1 MSHRQNGCDV
11 HLKYAAISRRHATLA
26 LQKSGSVR
34 LPGPGHPHS
43 PETGERCSPPSHDV
57 LTSRTAFFSR
67 SQVLLKNMSKTN
79 PVILNDERVTE
90 AGAELKDGDEVV
102 FPQGE
107 DEKLVFKFVQIVA
120 PKGDVIAAVKSFGSP
135 APIAEPRSPL
145 GERNNGEAAPAKSP
159 AKEATPAKS
168 PLKAA
173 TPAKSPAKAATPAK
187 SPAKAATPAKSPA
200 KAATPAKSPA
210 KAATPAKSPAKA
222 TTPAKSPAKS
232 AKKAATPAQKS
243 PAKAQTP
250 KSATPCTKASRAL
263 VASAVE
269 NLVRAEADAQIVE
282 EDAVEDEQMAA
293 SPISTGPTP
302 HTKASRALVASAV
315 ENLVRAEEAENAAPE
330 AKSPKA
336 SSAKKSPAP
345 AGPTPHTRAARD
357 IVAAAVDAVVAG
369 EMMAEEETAEE
380 DMEEDMEGEAK
391 DAVTEMNGAPPV
403 EASVP
408 PASPCGI
415 PKSPRP
421 SLKAP
426 EARIAAQPPGSVSR
440 RKSLRFVSDDAME
453 QVRFIPAHN
462 GEPEVCGRIAPN
474 VHISLEKRKRTPNKR
489 YSNAG
494 DVETHEEDSAAD
506 AEVVNR
512 IGDVGHTGPIPKFS
526 AIAAGASPVPAP
538 SAAVASPGTTG
549 KKKRASSSGRK
560 RVAVASPIGSG
571 ASAKRT
577 AVSFAIG
584 RAEVTDD
591 VAGTPAEGKSGS
603 KFAKRKGTPAPPS
616 RGESVDEDEDEDE
629 EDAEMAVAEEE
640 VTEEE
645 SEEDA
650 AEPTNVTVVEEGI
663 LGSGRTDGAPPS
675 SIARTED
682 EDMTMGD
689 ESTLGD
695 SADDIPVFR
704 LGDVGNTGPIPHY
717 SPACKASPSAGI
729 VQGRLSTIKSA
740 AKTTPG
746 GSSTPGGS
754 TPRSTTPASRRSSG
768 RVTRRSSVAASTP
781 GSVARPAAPANTPA
795 AGAPEV
801 TFAGSGS
808 AAKRAAAALAAGLS
822 SLAQTPGGHAKL
834 SAVSRI
840 LAEEE
845 VNEAAVNVTVEE
857 EAFHAVNV
865 TVEEEIEGAAEIVA
879 SAEQAAADE
888 AAEAAALAGATASK
902 AVEDDEDEEEEE
914 DVEAV
919 AADEEEPAPAEP
931 FDFDE
936 AFASEAA
943 LVAEGVADVE
953 AAEEIEAALEAA
965 PAATPEKVA
974 AWLNANL
981 AESNVVADVVE
992 AAVNEI
998 TTATPAS
1005 KASPAAQTS
1014 PETEIIKARGG
1025 SAGAPLARGGLS
1037 GRVAQLHRALRAT
1050 RAALLRERQ
1059 VVAKYEKMLL
1069 SATSQTET
1077 ATEAAALAAAEVA
1090 EAAGAAAESAA
1101 TAAKAEA
1108 ATAAAEAKAAEALE
1122 AAKEA
1127 KAIAEAE
1134 KAKSATLEAKIAA
1147 LEAAA
1152 AAHAKDA
1159 VSAEEPDAP
1168 ASAEPTCK
1176 VCGCEDDR
1184 DAILCDGCDGAF
1196 HLGCLKPKLRKIP
1209 AGDWFCKS
1217 CKEERKPAPAKRGR
1231 AAKAEET
1238 ADEEEA
1244 SAPKRGRRAA
1254 VAPEPPAGTR
1264 RSTRARK

>member
-159 AKEATPAKS
+159 AKAATPAKSPAKAATPAKS

-173 TPAKSPAKAATPAK
+173 TPAKSPAK
-187 SPAKAATPAKSPA
+187 
-200 KAATPAKSPA
+200 
-210 KAATPAKSPAKA
+210 
-222 TTPAKSPAKS
+222 S
-232 AKKAATPAQKS
+232 AKKAATPVQKS

-315 ENLVRAEEAENAAPE
+315 ENLVRAEEAENAAPM

-380 DMEEDMEGEAK
+380 DTEEEAK

-489 YSNAG
+489 YSNAD

-616 RGESVDEDEDEDE
+616 RGESIDEDEDEDE

-888 AAEAAALAGATASK
+888 AAEAAALAGAAASK

-914 DVEAV
+914 DDEAV

-1196 HLGCLKPKLRKIP
+1196 HLGCLKPKLRKVP

-1254 VAPEPPAGTR
+1254 AVPEPPAGTR

>member
-1 MSHRQNGCDV
+1 M

-159 AKEATPAKS
+159 AK
-168 PLKAA
+168 
-173 TPAKSPAKAATPAK
+173 
-187 SPAKAATPAKSPA
+187 AATPAKSPA

-315 ENLVRAEEAENAAPE
+315 ENLVRAEEAENAAPM

-380 DMEEDMEGEAK
+380 DTEEEAK

-489 YSNAG
+489 YSNAD

-616 RGESVDEDEDEDE
+616 RGESIDEDEDEDE

-888 AAEAAALAGATASK
+888 AAEAAALAGAAASK

-914 DVEAV
+914 DDEAV

-1090 EAAGAAAESAA
+1090 EAASAAAESAA

-1196 HLGCLKPKLRKIP
+1196 HLGCLKPKLRKVP

-1254 VAPEPPAGTR
+1254 AAPEPPAGTR

>member
-159 AKEATPAKS
+159 AK
-168 PLKAA
+168 
-173 TPAKSPAKAATPAK
+173 
-187 SPAKAATPAKSPA
+187 AATPAKSPA

-315 ENLVRAEEAENAAPE
+315 ENLVRAEEAENAAPM

-380 DMEEDMEGEAK
+380 DTEEEAK

-489 YSNAG
+489 YSNAD

-616 RGESVDEDEDEDE
+616 RGESIDEDEDEDE

-888 AAEAAALAGATASK
+888 AAEAAALAGAAASK

-914 DVEAV
+914 DDEAV

-1152 AAHAKDA
+1152 AVHAKDA

-1196 HLGCLKPKLRKIP
+1196 HLGCLKPKLRKVP

-1254 VAPEPPAGTR
+1254 AAPEPPAGTR